1 MREQKGLQRATRH
14 GESPEFERKCAEAA
28 GGLLHATGRATG
40 ARGDSNMSNIA
51 GKAYAMNLVTPIK
64 GLMVAI
70 NKLVFWAVGTPLFE
84 KQLNGL
90 LTLSMIHYARW
101 VILRAEDFPR
111 LSRAQPKEEL
121 EYGYM
126 MFFSNFNGS
135 WEQYVD
141 SFSAAIPSGLDL
153 LWFRNVGWPKSV
165 PEQPF
170 HRYVEFNQIWTD
182 YYYNAYPMAASNDVK
197 AAQRVKG
204 KLELMVRET
213 AEATPSQFIVAY
225 NGLLKE
231 LQNDLSL
238 MDASPIVS
246 LAAEEVARRRDGR
259 PVSAQGSRPV
269 PVSLTENLT
278 APSNTND
285 DISSEVRTNAK

>member
-1 MREQKGLQRATRH
+1 
-14 GESPEFERKCAEAA
+14 
-28 GGLLHATGRATG
+28 
-40 ARGDSNMSNIA
+40 MSNIA

-64 GLMVAI
+64 GPMVAI
-70 NKLVFWAVGTPLFE
+70 NKLVFWALGTPLFSSH
-84 KQLNGL
+84 LNGL

-101 VILRAEDFPR
+101 VILRAKDFPR
-111 LSRAQPKEEL
+111 LSRKQPKEEL
-121 EYGYM
+121 RYGYM

-153 LWFRNVGWPKSV
+153 LWYRNVGWPKSV

-170 HRYVEFNQIWTD
+170 HRYVGYNQIWTD

-197 AAQRVKG
+197 SAQRVKD
-204 KLELMVRET
+204 KLVAMADAT
-213 AEATPSQFIVAY
+213 ADATADEFMVAY
-225 NGLLKE
+225 RELLTD
-231 LQNDLSL
+231 LQQDLSQ

-259 PVSAQGSRPV
+259 PASAQGKRPV
-269 PVSLTENLT
+269 PLSLPESLN

-285 DISSEVRTNAK
+285 VPNARRAHAE